1 MSGRK
6 GMRRY
11 PNAIKEEA
19 IRLFFYEGRTRKQIA
34 AQLLIGDEERVKKW
48 VRTYRRKGLRGLIC
62 EPIGR
67 PRKGEPID
75 KTQAR
80 IQYLEMENELLRNF
94 LYGLGRR

>member
-34 AQLLIGDEERVKKW
+34 AQLLIGDEERVKIW
-48 VRTYRRKGLRGLIC
+48 VRTYRRKGIKGLTC
-62 EPIGR
+62 EPTGR
-67 PRKGEPID
+67 PRKSEPAD
-75 KTQAR
+75 MAQAR
-80 IQYLEMENELLRNF
+80 IKHLEMENELLRNF
-94 LYGLGRR
+94 LYELGRR